1 MTRYSE
7 LLSSQ
12 QSPAEMHATSLP
24 ESVKAALRVAF
35 KMPISGYL
43 CCAQLDPEL
52 GCLVGIVYRESR
64 GRFRD
69 GATIRTSTLLS
80 RHEHPPYLLFE
91 TVNGSLYVVCNW
103 AQEGGSPRCS
113 GVKH

>member
-1 MTRYSE
+1 MTRYFE

-12 QSPAEMHATSLP
+12 QSPAEIDATSLP
-24 ESVKAALRVAF
+24 GSVLAAMKISF
-35 KMPISGYL
+35 ETPISGYL
-43 CCAQLDPEL
+43 CCAQFDQDL

-80 RHEHPPYLLFE
+80 RHEHPPYLLYE
-91 TVNGSLYVVCNW
+91 TVNGSLYVVCDW
-103 AQEGGSPRCS
+103 AQEGGSPRYS